1 MKIYSLKTIEDC
13 LNVISYR
20 NRYDMIANEATR
32 KILKEIK
39 SISNTDINVDFNV
52 EGIAFVISI
61 KIGDTGH
68 TEFNSYPFIVKTKA
82 DYSGIIY
89 FDILLDPLFSR
100 KNYTQINNEIYE
112 GARHEVEHI
121 SNFKL
126 NKKPDSGYKYLLNS
140 LMGIDKDNLNSISS
154 MLNYIRL
161 VSQYITSEGELTA
174 YSRSILYAAKKQK
187 RDIGEVISQ
196 VFNRAFFN
204 NNREYMLLV
213 KDNEE
218 AQKMINKTREAIMSK
233 IREFYPEKI
242 RTGTFR

>member
-1 MKIYSLKTIEDC
+1 
-13 LNVISYR
+13 
-20 NRYDMIANEATR
+20 MIANEATR
-32 KILKEIK
+32 EILKEIK
-39 SISNTDINVDFNV
+39 SISNNNGHIDVDFNV

-61 KIGDTGH
+61 NTGDTGH

-89 FDILLDPLFSR
+89 FDILLDVSFSN

-126 NKKPDSGYKYLLNS
+126 EKNPDNGYKYLLNS
-140 LMGIDKDNLNSISS
+140 LMGIDKKNLNSVSS
-154 MLNYIRL
+154 MLNYIKL
-161 VSQYITSEGELTA
+161 VSQYITSEDELTA
-174 YSRSILYAAKKQK
+174 YSRSILYAAKKQN
-187 RDIGEVISQ
+187 RNAGEVISQ

-204 NNREYMLLV
+204 NNRKYMLLV

-218 AQKMINKTREAIMSK
+218 AQKMINNTRESIMSK

-242 RTGTFR
+242 RLGPFR